1 MNPDPKHCLLIQC
14 FIIVKKYLA
23 TAFFLKRI
31 KSRIRISA
39 TKKKFGTARI
49 RLPSSGITGPTWKC
63 SAGSPLSTSRPRTSA
78 VSRGISDGLRVLLPM
93 VLLVSP
99 VAELPAAG
107 RNTLAER
114 GTLPATLDRKK
125 KKIMFN
131 F

>member
-1 MNPDPKHCLLIQC
+1 
-14 FIIVKKYLA
+14 
-23 TAFFLKRI
+23 
-31 KSRIRISA
+31 
-39 TKKKFGTARI
+39 
-49 RLPSSGITGPTWKC
+49 
-63 SAGSPLSTSRPRTSA
+63 
-78 VSRGISDGLRVLLPM
+78 M